1 MEKLLIGFLGTGDYK
16 HVRYV
21 LDGKEAPPTPLSVA
35 ALSALFPDHRPVLLT
50 TRGAY
55 EKNWGL
61 VETSFRELKKPV
73 PERVEIPSG
82 KTEGEIW
89 ATIEQFVE
97 LVPKGASVVLD
108 VTHGF
113 RTQPLLVFAAMGL
126 LTELEHATAE
136 RVLYG
141 AFDARGDD
149 GRAPFFDFTA
159 LFELLAWSQALAD
172 FKRYG
177 YAKPLRELLRESSGR
192 AYREGRD
199 YRPTGLVGLGD
210 ALGKIAE
217 ALSLLR
223 PVEAHQAARGLVR
236 LSEQAEADLMAMP
249 ELRPLAGF
257 LTEAT
262 ARYRSLGEAEA
273 LFSWDGLPV
282 LGRMI
287 RLYLELE
294 QYPQAITLAREALV
308 TLRTLDNCTDP
319 LNREAREA
327 AEKEINAAAKV
338 LLLNGRPASEDLVPY
353 AELWNA
359 LADLRNDVDHAGF
372 RKSPRSA
379 ESVRKQAEKLCSR
392 VADLLEKRGRG

>member
-1 MEKLLIGFLGTGDYK
+1 MEKLLIGFLGTGNYE

-21 LDGKEAPPTPLSVA
+21 LDGREAPPTPLSVA

-50 TRGAY
+50 TREAY

-61 VETSFRELKKPV
+61 VETAFRELKKPV
-73 PERVEIPSG
+73 PDRVEIPSG
-82 KTEGEIW
+82 KSEDEIW
-89 ATIEQFVE
+89 AMIERFVE
-97 LVPKGASVVLD
+97 LVPRGASVVLD

-126 LTELEHATAE
+126 LAEMEHANAE

-159 LFELLAWSQALAD
+159 LLDLLAWSRALAD

-177 YAKPLRELLRESSGR
+177 YATPLRTLLRESSGR
-192 AYREGRD
+192 AYRERRD
-199 YRPTGLVGLGD
+199 YRPTGLVDLGD
-210 ALGKIAE
+210 ALGKVAG
-217 ALSLLR
+217 ALALLR
-223 PVEAHQAARGLVR
+223 PVEAHQAARGLVQ
-236 LSEQAEADLMAMP
+236 LSEQAEADLKAMP

-257 LTEAT
+257 LSEAI
-262 ARYRSLGEAEA
+262 ARYRSLGKGEG
-273 LFSWDGLPV
+273 LFSRDGVPV

-294 QYPQAITLAREALV
+294 QYPQAITLARESLV
-308 TLRTLDNCTDP
+308 TLRTLDNCTNP

-327 AEKEINAAAKV
+327 AEKEISAAARV
-338 LLLNGRPASEDLVPY
+338 LRLNGRPASEDVVSY

-372 RKSPRSA
+372 RESPRSA
-379 ESVRKQAEKLCSR
+379 ESVRKQAKELCSK
-392 VADLLEKRGRG
+392 VADLLEKRGCS